1 MSRRPLLP
9 LLCLLA
15 WAPLALAFPPCP
27 ADPVDLLDADDAD
40 AVFSPDSY
48 PWSRGWYL
56 RYDAQREDEAPHSP
70 DDIDSGKCRDHD
82 QIPVP
87 QTMTPGGEPFGIV
100 VLPDLR
106 FVGGKFTA
114 RYTLRFDVDTQP
126 LATPGDSVEL
136 ARLEFETTGPT
147 GLDYPQ
153 TLTAVYRVRK
163 HQTVDGRVV
172 LEVLEALDSGMPAD
186 PATSRVTSR
195 ATVVATLPMPAAAP
209 ATAIGL
215 RWTQSPGDIVGVGDP
230 IELPAPTPTP
240 SPGDTLDGMAGIE
253 SLTSPL
259 PVFARNVD
267 SQLEVLDGAG
277 TVLHRTS
284 LPSQWASTLSM
295 GLLDRTLV
303 NPALYAEPHVV
314 QLGGMSLHAE
324 AQ

>member
-9 LLCLLA
+9 LLCLLG

-27 ADPVDLLDADDAD
+27 MDPVDLLDADDAD

-56 RYDAQREDEAPHSP
+56 RYDARREDGAPHSP

-126 LATPGDSVEL
+126 LAMPGDSVEL

-163 HQTVDGRVV
+163 RQAADGTPV
-172 LEVLEALDSGMPAD
+172 LEVLESQTPTGPTTGQAA
-186 PATSRVTSR
+186 ARV
-195 ATVVATLPMPAAAP
+195 TVVATLPMPAGAP

-215 RWTQSPGDIVGVGDP
+215 RWTQSPGDIVGVGGM
-230 IELPAPTPTP
+230 IELPAPTPTT
-240 SPGDTLDGMAGIE
+240 SPGDTLEGMAGTE

-267 SQLEVLDGAG
+267 SQLEVIDGAG

-295 GLLDRTLV
+295 GLLDRRLV

-314 QLGGMSLHAE
+314 QLGGMSLDAE

>member
-27 ADPVDLLDADDAD
+27 MDPVDLLDVDDVD
-40 AVFSPDSY
+40 AAFSPDSY

-56 RYDAQREDEAPHSP
+56 RYDTQREDDGSSAP
-70 DDIDSGKCRDHD
+70 DDIDSGKCRDRD
-82 QIPVP
+82 QVPVA

-106 FVGGKFTA
+106 FVDGKLTA

-126 LATPGDSVEL
+126 LATPGDSVDL
-136 ARLEFETTGPT
+136 ARLEFETAKST

-153 TLTAVYRVRK
+153 TRTAVYRVRK
-163 HQTVDGRVV
+163 RQTADGTPV
-172 LEVLEALDSGMPAD
+172 LEVLESRMPVGPTISQVTPSAIVIATLRMPASD
-186 PATSRVTSR
+186 T
-195 ATVVATLPMPAAAP
+195 
-209 ATAIGL
+209 ATAIRL
-215 RWTQSPGDIVGVGDP
+215 RWTQSPGDIVDAGGV
-230 IELPAPTPTP
+230 IELPMP
-240 SPGDTLDGMAGIE
+240 SPGETPDGVAGTG
-253 SLTSPL
+253 SLVSPL

-267 SQLEVLDGAG
+267 SQFEVLDGAG

-295 GLLDRTLV
+295 GLLDRRLV
-303 NPALYAEPHVV
+303 NPTLYADPHVIR
-314 QLGGMSLHAE
+314 LDRMSLDAE

>member
-15 WAPLALAFPPCP
+15 WAPVALAFPPCP
-27 ADPVDLLDADDAD
+27 MDPVDLLDADDVD

-56 RYDAQREDEAPHSP
+56 RYDTQREDEGRSAP

-82 QIPVP
+82 QVPVP

-106 FVGGKFTA
+106 FVDGKLTA
-114 RYTLRFDVDTQP
+114 SYTLRFDVDTQP
-126 LATPGDSVEL
+126 LATPGDNVEL
-136 ARLEFETTGPT
+136 ARLEFETTEST
-147 GLDYPQ
+147 GLEYPQ

-163 HQTVDGRVV
+163 RQAAYGAPV
-172 LEVLEALDSGMPAD
+172 LEVLESRMPVD
-186 PATSRVTSR
+186 PTTRQVTPN
-195 ATVVATLPMPAAAP
+195 AIVIATLPMPASDT

-215 RWTQSPGDIVGVGDP
+215 RWTQSPGDIAGVGGP
-230 IELPAPTPTP
+230 IELPAPTP
-240 SPGDTLDGMAGIE
+240 SPGDTLDGMAGTE

-267 SQLEVLDGAG
+267 SRFEVLDGAG

-284 LPSQWASTLSM
+284 LPAQWASTLSM
-295 GLLDRTLV
+295 GLLDRRLV
-303 NPALYAEPHVV
+303 NPAPYADPHVV
-314 QLGGMSLHAE
+314 RLGGMSLDAE